1 MASSKEIQRILTCLQ
16 TSILDKP
23 EALPSS
29 AVDDII
35 AGIRHHALL
44 SSTAS
49 ATQSSFQEYLKTINS
64 FLRSSSERPLGLRL
78 LKETLRQCATD
89 VFKANYANW
98 YRQLHSIALVE
109 ISPSREVRAAALDC
123 LVERVADVS

>member
-23 EALPSS
+23 ETLPSS
-29 AVDDII
+29 ALNDVI

-49 ATQSSFQEYLKTINS
+49 ATQSSFQEYLKTING

-78 LKETLRQCATD
+78 LKETLRQFLLKQVYDLTL
-89 VFKANYANW
+89 
-98 YRQLHSIALVE
+98 LHVPKFFFECSIDLSLVLIFVIE
-109 ISPSREVRAAALDC
+109 AFDS
-123 LVERVADVS
+123 